1 MVIFSSMICCEH
13 REDGELSA
21 SFHEGLLSV
30 SGDLKSELER
40 PLSEQDCLK
49 CSAFYRTRNN
59 REQARSSMFK
69 SYMASIICVVINYNK
84 ATHDS
89 E

>member
-1 MVIFSSMICCEH
+1 MDEMVILSSIICCEH

-40 PLSEQDCLK
+40 PLSEQDCLSGLLCLLQNK
-49 CSAFYRTRNN
+49 EITEN
-59 REQARSSMFK
+59 RQDPVCLNLIWNLEL
-69 SYMASIICVVINYNK
+69 VL
-84 ATHDS
+84 
-89 E
+89 